1 MNYGESTSAR
11 PVGLS
16 DGPREDYKP
25 SPRAYRR
32 GDEPP
37 PVEKR
42 AQMTQQP
49 EKAQE
54 TPDTQ
59 TLIPRAPRMPAK
71 KPMYTEGAYTDRI
84 VAAVQA
90 GQRTTT
96 DIVAAT
102 GIPRDTTIKTISY
115 LILRQRL
122 REIPM
127 SDNTPEGDRCVG
139 PANID
144 NGGTLSDRETPVA
157 NKGTMNDFQTK
168 PDRAPSK
175 PDGINPAGR
184 DSDESSTTYAVP
196 APEDR
201 AAPMN
206 NDTIS
211 AFKSIVEEW
220 DAIGMDVAAIR
231 AQVSA
236 VQKRLDNMSA
246 ALPVLHQAIKASEKA
261 RESQAILA
269 SIMESVRSLETI

>member
-37 PVEKR
+37 PVEKQ
-42 AQMTQQP
+42 AHMTQQP

-59 TLIPRAPRMPAK
+59 TLIPRAPRIPAK

-96 DIVAAT
+96 DIMAAT
-102 GIPRDTTIKTISY
+102 GIPRDIAIKTISY
-115 LILRQRL
+115 LVLRQRL
-122 REIPM
+122 RELPI

-139 PANID
+139 PANIENPSPQEWD
-144 NGGTLSDRETPVA
+144 AVRKKVLNGSQTLPEPDIANDALAEAAYVVPTP
-157 NKGTMNDFQTK
+157 
-168 PDRAPSK
+168 
-175 PDGINPAGR
+175 
-184 DSDESSTTYAVP
+184 DE
-196 APEDR
+196 R
-201 AAPMN
+201 AAPVN
-206 NDTIS
+206 GDAAS

>member
-1 MNYGESTSAR
+1 
-11 PVGLS
+11 
-16 DGPREDYKP
+16 
-25 SPRAYRR
+25 
-32 GDEPP
+32 
-37 PVEKR
+37 
-42 AQMTQQP
+42 MTQQP
-49 EKAQE
+49 EEAQKISE
-54 TPDTQ
+54 IPAVASP
-59 TLIPRAPRMPAK
+59 LISRAPRMPAK

-102 GIPRDTTIKTISY
+102 GIPRDITIKTISY